1 MGKETFVVIMTLVFF
16 VCMFFTI
23 TTMFSFA
30 NLLFGIFDYTSEAR
44 ALLVLFYT
52 IAIIGVG
59 IIMSRRMWDQN
70 KIRFDGLNGLVKELE
85 DEELKS
91 LILENEKIKA
101 AKRYRVIT
109 GGKLIESLRYVD
121 LIQYYY
127 SIKYQKD

>member
-1 MGKETFVVIMTLVFF
+1 
-16 VCMFFTI
+16 MFFTI